1 MSTNI
6 TRVYSSFL
14 QKISDYKFLDDKD
27 YVESVLFGYYRTA
40 SAEFVQCPKD
50 LSTDADGEKTL
61 PKVVNINADLTN
73 LEIEI
78 IAMLMIVEY
87 FKQIMIRNETLEQAL
102 SDSDFKILSQA
113 NQINQLKDFYKEIK
127 RETAVKV
134 TKYTFVGA
142 VYDKR

>member
-1 MSTNI
+1 MSTKI
-6 TRVYSSFL
+6 TRVYNSFL
-14 QKISDYKFLDDKD
+14 QKISDYKFLDDKE
-27 YVESVLFGYYRTA
+27 YVESILYGYYVTA
-40 SAEFVQCPKD
+40 SAEFIQCPKD
-50 LSTDADGEKTL
+50 LST
-61 PKVVNINADLTN
+61 NADEEDILPDVVLIKSDLNN
-73 LEIEI
+73 LEVEI
-78 IAMLMIVEY
+78 LAMLMIVEY

-134 TKYTFVGA
+134 TKYTFAGE